1 MMVYLI
7 ATVLLL
13 TALAALATHTRSA
26 KLKRMA
32 YHLNL
37 RYDEQVESVV
47 LPESA
52 SKTRFF
58 NRGLHQFFHVLTFR
72 ESNAFV
78 RVCEDRIFT
87 DPLRTTPTTVYTL
100 VTAELTKNTLTPLI
114 LAPRTPNEPV
124 PTNLPP
130 ELAERY
136 TLTASENFALPPA
149 AIGFLKAH
157 PTCYVECT
165 QTAFIYCELNV
176 APVRQIQPLRF
187 RALQLLKELS
197 RPSATLAPSN
207 VSPATGLSDDVLQS
221 QILLKLQ
228 SAAQAPL
235 QSAPI
240 GRYLYGIVLLI
251 LLSALLATAWYI
263 LHYVIKQ

>member
-1 MMVYLI
+1 MVYLI

-13 TALAALATHTRSA
+13 TALAALVTNTRSA

-37 RYDEQVESVV
+37 RYDQHVENVV

-52 SKTRFF
+52 AQTQFF
-58 NRGLHQFFHVLTFR
+58 NQGLHQFSHVLTFR

-87 DPLRTTPTTVYTL
+87 DPLRKTSTTIYTL
-100 VTAELTKNTLTPLI
+100 VTAELTKNTFTPLI
-114 LAPRTPNEPV
+114 LAPRTQNETV
-124 PTNLPP
+124 QTNLPP

-136 TLTASENFALPPA
+136 TLTAPENFVLPPA
-149 AIGFLKAH
+149 VIGFLKTH

-165 QTAFIYCELNV
+165 QTAFIYCEFNV

-197 RPSATLAPSN
+197 RPSTTVPTPN
-207 VSPATGLSDDVLQS
+207 ITPANRLSDETLQT

-235 QSAPI
+235 QSAPT
-240 GRYLYGIVLLI
+240 GRYLYGIILLV

-263 LHYVIKQ
+263 LHYGIKQ